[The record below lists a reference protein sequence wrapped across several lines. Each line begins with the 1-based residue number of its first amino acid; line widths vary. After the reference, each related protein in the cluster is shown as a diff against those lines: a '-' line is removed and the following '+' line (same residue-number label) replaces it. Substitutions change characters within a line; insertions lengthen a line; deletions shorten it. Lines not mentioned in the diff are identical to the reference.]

1 MKPPFDPRAVA
12 NLMLDVADENGQRL
26 SNLAL
31 QKLLYFTH
39 ATFLIETG
47 SPLVTGFFEAWKYGP
62 VHPIVY
68 QSFKA
73 SAGRPIVERAMGE
86 DAVTG
91 RMRSLEVT
99 DQSNIKRH
107 IRKVLVLYGTITPG
121 RLVDITHAQNAPW
134 AYIVNKSKTSVAL
147 GLRIPDNVIVERFKF
162 HKVTVSAAPRH
173 GEPDEDSPIA

>member
-1 MKPPFDPRAVA
+1 MKPPFDPRAIA
-12 NLMLDVADENGQRL
+12 NLMLETADENGQRL

-31 QKLLYFTH
+31 QKLLYFAH

-47 SPLVTGFFEAWKYGP
+47 TPLVSGFFEAWKYGP
-62 VHPIVY
+62 VHPVVY
-68 QSFKA
+68 RSFKN
-73 SAGRPIVERAMGE
+73 SEGRPISDRAMSE

-91 RMRSLEVT
+91 QMRSLAIANEPDVR
-99 DQSNIKRH
+99 RH
-107 IRKVLVLYGTITPG
+107 IRKTIALYGVMTPG
-121 RLVDITHAQNAPW
+121 RLVDITHAQHAPW
-134 AYIVNKSKTSVAL
+134 DYIVNKSKTSVAL